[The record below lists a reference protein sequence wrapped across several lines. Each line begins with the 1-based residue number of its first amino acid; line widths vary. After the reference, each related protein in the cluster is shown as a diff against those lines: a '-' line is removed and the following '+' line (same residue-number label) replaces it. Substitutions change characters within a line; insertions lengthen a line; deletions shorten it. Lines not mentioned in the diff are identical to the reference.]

1 MTGYNKLQ
9 TEIATGRLTL
19 PVVILICL
27 FLWGVSIHSW
37 NELISFISCA
47 LTGYMMIEINTAFT
61 LIRTR
66 TMLHVSLFGFIISAC
81 MFLHPFHISN
91 LVPPAFIIALFQ
103 LFRSYES
110 GQASGNIFHSFFF
123 IGLGSL
129 AFPQLLYF
137 APLFYISMI
146 SFRSL
151 SAKTFFAG
159 LVGLIVP
166 YWFLFGYAFYNGK
179 IELFYS
185 PLQSLIQFQP
195 IHYTGFT
202 PDQIISWGGI
212 TLISLT
218 CSVHYF
224 IVSYLDKTRT
234 RLFLSFLIAVEAW
247 IYALGLLQPQHFNVL
262 LQLQIIMMSILTGYL
277 FTLTRNRFS
286 GIFFIITF
294 VTLITLAIYNLW
306 MQFFNS

>member
-110 GQASGNIFHSFFF
+110 GQASGNIFHSFFSF
-123 IGLGSL
+123 VLYQYDQFSFFVGKNILCRTGWADSSL
-129 AFPQLLYF
+129 LVSLRLCLL
-137 APLFYISMI
+137 
-146 SFRSL
+146 
-151 SAKTFFAG
+151 
-159 LVGLIVP
+159 
-166 YWFLFGYAFYNGK
+166 
-179 IELFYS
+179 
-185 PLQSLIQFQP
+185 
-195 IHYTGFT
+195 
-202 PDQIISWGGI
+202 
-212 TLISLT
+212 
-218 CSVHYF
+218 
-224 IVSYLDKTRT
+224 
-234 RLFLSFLIAVEAW
+234 
-247 IYALGLLQPQHFNVL
+247 
-262 LQLQIIMMSILTGYL
+262 
-277 FTLTRNRFS
+277 
-286 GIFFIITF
+286 
-294 VTLITLAIYNLW
+294 
-306 MQFFNS
+306 

>member
-103 LFRSYES
+103 LSIFSS
-110 GQASGNIFHSFFF
+110 NI
-123 IGLGSL
+123 
-129 AFPQLLYF
+129 A
-137 APLFYISMI
+137 
-146 SFRSL
+146 
-151 SAKTFFAG
+151 
-159 LVGLIVP
+159 
-166 YWFLFGYAFYNGK
+166 N
-179 IELFYS
+179 
-185 PLQSLIQFQP
+185 
-195 IHYTGFT
+195 YTT
-202 PDQIISWGGI
+202 TQ
-212 TLISLT
+212 
-218 CSVHYF
+218 
-224 IVSYLDKTRT
+224 
-234 RLFLSFLIAVEAW
+234 
-247 IYALGLLQPQHFNVL
+247 
-262 LQLQIIMMSILTGYL
+262 
-277 FTLTRNRFS
+277 
-286 GIFFIITF
+286 
-294 VTLITLAIYNLW
+294 
-306 MQFFNS
+306 

>member
-27 FLWGVSIHSW
+27 FLWGASIHSW

-146 SFRSL
+146 SFSFLL

-166 YWFLFGYAFYNGK
+166 YWFLFGYAF
-179 IELFYS
+179 L
-185 PLQSLIQFQP
+185 
-195 IHYTGFT
+195 
-202 PDQIISWGGI
+202 
-212 TLISLT
+212 
-218 CSVHYF
+218 
-224 IVSYLDKTRT
+224 
-234 RLFLSFLIAVEAW
+234 
-247 IYALGLLQPQHFNVL
+247 
-262 LQLQIIMMSILTGYL
+262 
-277 FTLTRNRFS
+277 
-286 GIFFIITF
+286 
-294 VTLITLAIYNLW
+294 
-306 MQFFNS
+306 